1 MKNLIVQKYGGTSVG
16 SIEKIKKIAKDIVN
30 IKNSGKRIVVVL
42 SAMGDTTDILINKAK
57 SINQNPSKR
66 ELDMLL
72 STGEQVSISL
82 MAMALESLNESVIS
96 LTGFQC
102 KILANEK
109 LRITKIDSARI
120 KKELNN
126 NKIVIVAGFQGVTE
140 NNDIT
145 TLGRGGSDTTAV
157 ALANALNAEKC
168 EIYTDVDGVYTSD
181 PRKVSDAKL
190 LDKISYDEMLELA
203 SLGAKVLHPRS
214 VELARNY
221 NIPLVVK
228 PSHKK
233 GNGTK
238 IMEVN
243 QVEKVVVRGISL
255 DENTA
260 KITVLEVPD
269 KPGIAFKLFKALA
282 KSNIQIDMIIQNINK
297 DSVNDIS
304 FTIKRDYLEKS
315 INLCKKIAKGLG
327 AKDVI
332 YDDTVAKLSV
342 VGTGLAGNSE
352 VASTFFEGLYEQDIN
367 IEMISTSE
375 IKISCIID
383 RKKGV
388 DALQHLHNR
397 FELAGY

>member
-16 SIEKIKKIAKDIVN
+16 SIEKIKKIAKNIVN
-30 IKNSGKRIVVVL
+30 IKNSGKKIVVVL

-57 SINQNPSKR
+57 SINPNPSKR

-72 STGEQVSISL
+72 STGEQVSIAL
-82 MAMALESLNESVIS
+82 MAMAIEALDESVIS
-96 LTGFQC
+96 LTGSQC

-109 LRITKIDSARI
+109 LRITKIDSDRI

-243 QVEKVVVRGISL
+243 EVEKVVVRGISL

-282 KSNIQIDMIIQNINK
+282 KSNIQIDMIIQNMNK

-304 FTIKRDYLEKS
+304 FTIKRDYLEQS
-315 INLCKKIAKGLG
+315 INLCKKIAKDLG
-327 AKDVI
+327 AKDVV

-388 DALQHLHNR
+388 DALQHLHNK